1 MCYDHIQLF
10 LHAVLL
16 DNACHHID
24 GDFHSEGHLQGVR
37 LHSWSRTL
45 NRLHAIASRR
55 MRSVATGCHWM
66 LPYANAYHRMQT
78 QANVSQN
85 LPKRPQFFF
94 PKKSEFH
101 KALFIYYLLS
111 FIYGGQKAPVY
122 RRSRSLVGRFLGTVG
137 NNLK

>member
-1 MCYDHIQLF
+1 MPSD
-10 LHAVLL
+10 
-16 DNACHHID
+16 
-24 GDFHSEGHLQGVR
+24 
-37 LHSWSRTL
+37 
-45 NRLHAIASRR
+45 AI
-55 MRSVATGCHWM
+55 GCHWM
-66 LPYANAYHRMQT
+66 PPYANACHRMQT

-122 RRSRSLVGRFLGTVG
+122 RRSRSLVGRFLAEVRRFLGDTWEVFS
-137 NNLK
+137 